1 MKRTLSLLLVVV
13 MLVSV
18 FAGLSLPAAAA
29 EEIDVDYEVTLTA
42 GKDYPTPAGR
52 IELGTALEK
61 YTRVSPLDKVEF
73 RYGKEPEDFDMKAGF
88 NEAREFYLYGKPTIP
103 GEYWG
108 RWDLYLENGT
118 HINYYLTVNVKATKV
133 YDVEKK
139 VILHLD
145 EKPNNYYLDISQYK
159 DGTWNEYA
167 ELVNDDLPP
176 GMGWSYGE
184 VDSPY
189 IYDAPTAAGMFFPKW
204 RIILGDGTQI
214 NYALQIK
221 VEAEKNA
228 TSSQDVTLNV
238 FEEYNHVTIDI
249 GDKKTDFVKYCH
261 LVEGKLPWPME
272 WHYGGE
278 PDLPYLQGEPRVS
291 GEFPTV
297 WELTLYDGTL
307 VTHTMNLKV
316 EPKKVYNSSQM
327 VSLTAFEYANVY
339 FDVNK
344 YKEEYGYVSCDLVE
358 GEIPPGM
365 DWMYGEVD
373 PPRIYGT
380 VGEVISTRAKEHFE
394 RTDPSGTYVSKWK
407 ICTYD
412 GIQINHTL
420 TCVVTKDGNP
430 FEDVKSSDFFFKA
443 VLWAVTHDPQVTN
456 GVDLTHFGPSKTC
469 TRGQVVTFLW
479 RAMGCPEPTKT
490 DNPFTDVKQGA
501 FYYDAVL
508 WAVEKGITNGMT
520 PTTFEPNSGCTRGQ
534 VVTFLWRAE
543 GQPAPTSSEN
553 PFTDVKEKDF
563 YYKPVLWAVEK
574 GITNGTSP
582 TTFAPK
588 STCTR
593 GQIVTFLYRDMAPVN
608 TLVKTDLLMYVEDV
622 MTITDRGVV
631 ITGRIANGKVKTGD
645 KIRLIG
651 GKDGVAKDETFTVEA
666 IEMFKK
672 TVDEAEAGDN
682 VGILLGDVDKSKIA
696 RGDAMVAAKSD
707 LVPVTKLK
715 GTLQLYT
722 RYDGG
727 RHTPIFDEYKPQFYV
742 NTNDVTGTVTGLPE
756 GGPLNPGEKANNVS
770 VELINPTFCYIG
782 QEITVREGGR
792 TVGVFTVREIQK

>member
-29 EEIDVDYEVTLTA
+29 DKIDVDKTVNLTA

-52 IELGTALEK
+52 IELGTDLEK
-61 YTRVSPLDKVEF
+61 YTRISPLKTVTF
-73 RYGKEPEDFDMKAGF
+73 RYGDDLSDFGMHYGF
-88 NEAREFYLYGKPTIP
+88 NEAREFYLYGKATIP
-103 GEYWG
+103 GDYYS
-108 RWDLYLENGT
+108 RWDLYLEDGT
-118 HINYYLTVNVKATKV
+118 HLDYDLFVTVKASRV
-133 YDVEKK
+133 FDIEKK
-139 VILHLD
+139 VILHLN
-145 EKPNNYYLDISQYK
+145 EKPNDYYLDISQFK
-159 DGTWNEYA
+159 NETAEVYA
-167 ELVNDDLPP
+167 TLVNDDMPP
-176 GMGWSYGE
+176 GMKWALDTSKANA
-184 VDSPY
+184 PY
-189 IYDAPTAAGMFFPKW
+189 ISEAPTGAGTFHPKW
-204 RIILGDGTQI
+204 RFVLGDGTQI
-214 NYALQIK
+214 NYTLELK
-221 VEAEKNA
+221 VEAQKA
-228 TSSQDVTLNV
+228 LTSSQDVKIKVN
-238 FEEYNHVTIDI
+238 EDI
-249 GDKKTDFVKYCH
+249 GRLTMAFENDDFVKYCH
-261 LVEGKLPWPME
+261 LSEGTLPWPME

-278 PDLPYLQGEPRVS
+278 PDRPYISGTPRVS
-291 GEFPTV
+291 GEYKVVFDV
-297 WELTLYDGTL
+297 TLYDGTL
-307 VTHTMNLKV
+307 FQHTMNITV
-316 EPKKVYNSSQM
+316 EPTKVYNSSQM
-327 VSLTAFEYANVY
+327 VSLTAFEYENVY
-339 FDVNK
+339 FDVSK
-344 YKEEYGYVSCDLVE
+344 YKEEYGYVDCDLVE
-358 GEIPPGM
+358 GELPPGM
-365 DWMYGEVD
+365 DWMFGEVD
-373 PPRIYGT
+373 PPHIYGT

-782 QEITVREGGR
+782 QEITVREAGR